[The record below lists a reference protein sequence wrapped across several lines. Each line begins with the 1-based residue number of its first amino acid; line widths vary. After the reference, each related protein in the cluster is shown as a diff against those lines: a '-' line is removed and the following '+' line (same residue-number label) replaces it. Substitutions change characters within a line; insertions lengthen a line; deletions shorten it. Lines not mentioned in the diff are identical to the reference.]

1 MLRFSVGQILMQLT
15 KKIEQSG
22 ILPVFA
28 KHLEPMWFAFRVRCL
43 LLIMKASYNEL
54 IEDIIDYQACL
65 SKAFLNYNYE
75 EIELYSRKIARLI
88 KKILDDNK
96 MTINK

>member
-1 MLRFSVGQILMQLT
+1 
-15 KKIEQSG
+15 
-22 ILPVFA
+22 
-28 KHLEPMWFAFRVRCL
+28 
-43 LLIMKASYNEL
+43 MKASYNEL